1 LGSQDLPKTFK
12 TGVHNITTFADL
24 GTSKPVVDALNA
36 RSIAQPF
43 PVQEMVVR
51 DALAGRDLLVQSPT
65 GSGKTLAFGVP
76 MVDLIQP
83 EGKGPQA
90 LVLAPTRE
98 LAGQIVVE
106 LEALAKAR
114 RLKITAVYG
123 GVGFGPQIAAARRAD
138 ILVATPGRLEDLIG
152 RGAVSLGQVRVL
164 VLDEADRMLDMG
176 FRPAVDRIV
185 ALTPADRQTLF
196 FSATL
201 EGATGKVAAAY
212 TREAR
217 SHTHAEPER
226 KEANIEHRFLPVDSQ
241 GAKLDHLVTHLS
253 GADAGRSLVFVRT
266 KRGADRLVKRLRSH
280 QVNAVAMHGDKSQS
294 QRERALARFERGE
307 VMTLVA
313 TDVAARGID
322 IPDVAH
328 VINYDAPEDR
338 ESYVHRV
345 GRTGRAGATGT
356 GISFVLAEQTE
367 EMRKISASLGLDAG
381 LGRPARPAAASGPP
395 RRRRNRRRRS
405 KAAA

>member
-1 LGSQDLPKTFK
+1 M
-12 TGVHNITTFADL
+12 
-24 GTSKPVVDALNA
+24 VDALNA
-36 RSIAQPF
+36 RSISQPF

-76 MVDLIQP
+76 MVDLVQP
-83 EGKGPQA
+83 EGKGPSA

-152 RGAVSLGQVRVL
+152 RGAVSLGRVRVL

-226 KEANIEHRFLPVDSQ
+226 KDANIEHRFLPVDSQ
-241 GAKLDHLVTHLS
+241 GAKLEHLVSHLS

-266 KRGADRLVKRLRSH
+266 KRGADRLVKRLRSR

-356 GISFVLAEQTE
+356 GISFVLADQTE
-367 EMRKISASLGLDAG
+367 EMRKISASLGLEAG
-381 LGRPARPAAASGPP
+381 LGNPTRPAAASGPP